1 MHDLDFYSDNQ
12 ENEHRKKGEQLSMTQ
27 DLIILIISLI
37 VIVIAAEIFTNAIE
51 SLGSKLKF
59 SEGVT
64 GSIFAAVGTALPETM
79 VPLVAIFAGNSA
91 KVSEDVG
98 VGAILGAPFMLSTI
112 AMFLVGGAAWVFRH
126 RRKKVTIHPEHSGLK
141 RDLEFFLFVFSLA
154 FLVAFTPQTW
164 RLLRIFVAIMLVL
177 SYFYYVLETI
187 KASKALVK
195 NGHATEESKNLY
207 LSAIFKDHMFFVVV
221 QLLIGL
227 GLIIA
232 GAKGFVVG
240 VEHLAEI
247 LHVPVIALSLLIV
260 PIATELPEKVN
271 SIAWIRQGKDT
282 LAVGNITG
290 AMVFQGSLLP
300 AIGIFLTPWTTNL
313 TVTASSVVTLLA
325 SAWLYLLV
333 AKKIK
338 MTPPLLIVNGILY
351 SLFVIIVLIS
361 L

>member
-1 MHDLDFYSDNQ
+1 
-12 ENEHRKKGEQLSMTQ
+12 MTQ

-51 SLGSKLKF
+51 SLGARLKF

-64 GSIFAAVGTALPETM
+64 GSLFAAVGTALPETM

-91 KVSEDVG
+91 KVSEEVG

-112 AMFLVGGAAWVFRH
+112 AMFLVGATAWLFKDR
-126 RRKKVTIHPEHSGLK
+126 RRKISIHPEYTGFK
-141 RDLEFFLFVFSLA
+141 RDLEFFLFVFSIA
-154 FLVAFTPQTW
+154 FLVAFTPRAW
-164 RLLRIFVAIMLVL
+164 RLLRIFIAIILVL

-187 KASKALVK
+187 KASNALAK
-195 NGHATEESKNLY
+195 DGHATEKSKPLY
-207 LSAIFKDHMFFVVV
+207 LSAIFRDHMFFVVL
-221 QLLIGL
+221 QLFIAL

-232 GAKGFVVG
+232 GAKGFVTG
-240 VEHLAEI
+240 VEHLAEV
-247 LHVPVIALSLLIV
+247 LHIPVIALALLIV

-271 SIAWIRQGKDT
+271 SILWTRQGKDT
-282 LAVGNITG
+282 MAVGNITG

-313 TVTASSVVTLLA
+313 TVTASSITTLLA
-325 SAWLYLLV
+325 AGWLYLLV
-333 AKKIK
+333 IQKIRI
-338 MTPPLLIVNGILY
+338 TPSLLILNGVLY
-351 SLFVIIVLIS
+351 VLFVAIVLIR

>member
-1 MHDLDFYSDNQ
+1 MA
-12 ENEHRKKGEQLSMTQ
+12 Q
-27 DLIILIISLI
+27 DLIILLVSLV

-91 KVSEDVG
+91 EISQEIG
-98 VGAILGAPFMLSTI
+98 VGAILGAPFMLSTL
-112 AMFLVGGAAWVFRH
+112 AMFLVGGAAWIFRH
-126 RRKKVTIHPEHSGLK
+126 RRKKTVVHPERSGLK

-154 FLVAFTPQTW
+154 FVVAFTPPAW
-164 RLLRIFVAIMLVL
+164 RLFRIFVAVVLVL
-177 SYFYYVLETI
+177 TYFYYVLETI
-187 KASKALVK
+187 KASKSLVK
-195 NGHATEESKNLY
+195 DGHATEESKALY
-207 LSAIFKDHMFFVVV
+207 LSAIFKDHMVFVVI
-221 QLLIGL
+221 QLLIAL

-232 GAKGFVVG
+232 GAKGFVIG
-240 VEHLAEI
+240 IEHLAEI
-247 LHVPVIALSLLIV
+247 LHIPVIALSLLIV

-313 TVTASSVVTLLA
+313 TVTTSSVITLLA
-325 SAWLYLLV
+325 GGWLYLLV
-333 AKKIK
+333 AGKIK
-338 MTPPLLIVNGILY
+338 ITPPLLIVNGVLY
-351 SLFVIIVLIS
+351 LLFVFIVLAS